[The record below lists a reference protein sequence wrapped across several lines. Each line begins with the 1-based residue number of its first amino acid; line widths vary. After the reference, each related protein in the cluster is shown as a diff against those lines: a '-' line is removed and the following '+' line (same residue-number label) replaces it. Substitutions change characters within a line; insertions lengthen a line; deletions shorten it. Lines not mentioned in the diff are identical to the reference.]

1 LSSYKVAH
9 CYAQTP
15 WILRWVGLSSL
26 LSHTHTPHTHTHPYR
41 PWISLSP
48 LLGQLLDTPD
58 LVPTP
63 GGHPESLHLTSY
75 VSQMDTRT
83 RVAQHMPDYIL
94 ICAVCLCRGARMD
107 TGRCMSLTATL
118 DSFQ

>member
-26 LSHTHTPHTHTHPYR
+26 LTHTHTPYR
-41 PWISLSP
+41 PWLTPSP

-58 LVPTP
+58 LVPAL
-63 GGHPESLHLTSY
+63 GGHTEPLLVT
-75 VSQMDTRT
+75 
-83 RVAQHMPDYIL
+83 P
-94 ICAVCLCRGARMD
+94 
-107 TGRCMSLTATL
+107 
-118 DSFQ
+118 